1 MGSWEEM
8 LDQDFLAQDVDRRE
22 TTEDYR
28 NLLDWI
34 VVLPKEC
41 VMCSA
46 TLDYAWEGHVA
57 VGTCHQ
63 CRSYTVRSCSNE
75 RKYGY
80 GRAYKYRDYR
90 LDLPRLEALLTAD
103 TFELKLR
110 LSLKVIEELK
120 LILGYAKDG
129 IFSISRVREFLDD
142 ASEKC
147 RSHWD
152 IIIRTGLVDHMDRE
166 SRDIMTS
173 N

>member
-1 MGSWEEM
+1 MASWEEM
-8 LDQDFLAQDVDRRE
+8 IDQDFLAQDVERRE
-22 TTEDYR
+22 TMEEYQH
-28 NLLDWI
+28 LLDWV
-34 VVLPKEC
+34 VVLPTEC

-46 TLDYAWEGHVA
+46 TLVYAWAGLVA

-63 CRSYTVRSCSNE
+63 CRGYTVRSCSDD
-75 RKYGY
+75 RKY
-80 GRAYKYRDYR
+80 KYQQASQYREYR
-90 LDLPRLEALLTAD
+90 LDLPSLEALLTAD